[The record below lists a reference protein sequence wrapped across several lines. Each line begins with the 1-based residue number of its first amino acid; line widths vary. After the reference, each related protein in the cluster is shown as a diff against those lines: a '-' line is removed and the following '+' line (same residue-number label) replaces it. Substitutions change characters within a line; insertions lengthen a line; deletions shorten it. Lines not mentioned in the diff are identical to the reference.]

1 MQRQSSQMNQNL
13 EYAKIFAQFPFALR
27 RFLKQKISLADAKRI
42 LRERMQRREENFLRM
57 LERNVYDNPRSPY
70 LQLLKHAGCELNDVR
85 ALVKQKEI
93 EGALKQLRAEGV
105 YITFE
110 EFKGRKPIERN
121 GLSLRAQ
128 ASDFDN
134 PSARADF
141 PNQSS
146 GSTGAAVQ
154 VALDFDYIA
163 ARAGNRLIALD
174 AHGIADAP
182 LAIWRGIL
190 PERIMGQLLNGALT
204 NQMPQKWF
212 SPMRLRDSSQWVKY
226 GLGTYYLIACMRQA
240 GLQVPLPEYVSQAD
254 AIVVARWAE
263 AAVKKYGRCLLRAG
277 TSRGVRVCI
286 AAQEHGIDLTGVTFS
301 GAGEPATEGKARQYE
316 RVGAH
321 FISNYGMSEAGQPGA
336 GCANRVGVSDYHL
349 WKDACVIFTQPV
361 EVPNFGLTVDAFNL
375 TTLLPQSPKVMLN
388 VQTDDFGIV
397 EERHCGC
404 ALEEYGLTTHLR
416 EIRSYSKLTGEGVT
430 LIGNEMI
437 HILEHILPARFGGSA
452 LDYQLMEQEDAQGFT
467 RLYLLVH
474 PSVAIE
480 NESAVLECLNDAL
493 RQSSPAADVARFIW
507 KNANTI
513 QLRRAEPLW
522 NANGKFSSLYLP
534 RRYRESTPDRE
545 DKQ

>member
-1 MQRQSSQMNQNL
+1 MNENF
-13 EYAKIFAQFPFALR
+13 EYARIFAQFPFSLR
-27 RFLKQKISLADAKRI
+27 RFLKQKITLADAKRI
-42 LRERMQRREENFLRM
+42 VRDRMQQREQNFLRM
-57 LERNVYDNPRSPY
+57 LERNVYGNPHSPY
-70 LQLLKHAGCELNDVR
+70 LKLLKHAGCALSDVR
-85 ALVKQKEI
+85 VLVQQKEI

-105 YITFE
+105 YVTFE

-121 GLSLRAQ
+121 GLSLRAR

-134 PSARADF
+134 PYARADF

-146 GSTGAAVQ
+146 GSTGAAVK

-163 ARAGNRLIALD
+163 ARASNRLIALD

-190 PERIMGQLLNGALT
+190 PERIMEQLLNGALT

-226 GLGTYYLIACMRQA
+226 GLGTYYLIACMHQA
-240 GLQVPLPEYVSQAD
+240 GLHVPLPEYVNQAD
-254 AIVVARWAE
+254 AVVVARWAE

-361 EVPNFGLTVDAFNL
+361 EVPNFGFTVDAFHL
-375 TTLLPQSPKVMLN
+375 TTILPQSPKVMLN

-430 LIGNEMI
+430 LIGTEMI
-437 HILEHILPARFGGSA
+437 HILEHILPTRFGGSA

-474 PSVAIE
+474 PRVAIE

-493 RQSSPAADVARFIW
+493 RQSSPAADVARFVW

-513 QLRRAEPLW
+513 QLKRAEPRW
-522 NANGKFSSLYLP
+522 NPNGKFSSLYLP
-534 RRYRESTPDRE
+534 QRYRETSRNSENTP
-545 DKQ
+545 

>member
-1 MQRQSSQMNQNL
+1 MNENL
-13 EYAKIFAQFPFALR
+13 EYAKIFAQFPFSLR
-27 RFLKQKISLADAKRI
+27 HFLKQKITLADAKRI
-42 LRERMQRREENFLRM
+42 LRERMQQREQNFLRM
-57 LERNVYDNPRSPY
+57 LERNVYGNPHSPY
-70 LQLLKHAGCELNDVR
+70 LALLKHAGCELGDVR
-85 ALVKQKEI
+85 ALVRHKEI

-105 YITFE
+105 YVTFE
-110 EFKGRKPIERN
+110 EFKGRKRIERR
-121 GLSLRAQ
+121 GLSLHVQ
-128 ASDFDN
+128 ASNFDN
-134 PSARADF
+134 PFARADF

-146 GSTGAAVQ
+146 GSTGAAVK

-163 ARAGNRLIALD
+163 ARASNRLVALD

-190 PERIMGQLLNGALT
+190 PERVMEQLLNGAIT
-204 NQMPQKWF
+204 NQLPQKWF

-240 GLQVPLPEYVSQAD
+240 GLPVPLPEYVSQAD
-254 AIVVARWAE
+254 AVVVARWAE
-263 AAVKKYGRCLLRAG
+263 ATVKKHGSCLLRAG
-277 TSRGVRVCI
+277 TSRGVRVAI
-286 AAQEHGIDLTGVTFS
+286 AAHEHGIDLTGVTFS

-349 WKDACVIFTQPV
+349 WKDATVIFTQPFYV
-361 EVPNFGLTVDAFNL
+361 ENFGLTVDAFNL
-375 TTLLPQSPKVMLN
+375 TTILPQAPKVMLN

-404 ALEEYGLTTHLR
+404 PLEAYGLTTHLR

-430 LIGNEMI
+430 LIGNEMV
-437 HILEHILPARFGGSA
+437 HILEHVLPARFGGSA
-452 LDYQLMEQEDAQGFT
+452 LDYQLLEQEDAQGFT

-474 PSVAIE
+474 PRVAIE
-480 NESAVLECLNDAL
+480 NESAVLECFNDAL
-493 RQSSPAADVARFIW
+493 RKSSPAADVARFVW

-513 QLRRAEPLW
+513 QLKRAEPIW
-522 NANGKFSSLYLP
+522 NANGKFMSLYLP
-534 RRYRESTPDRE
+534 RRYKDATANNGAT
-545 DKQ
+545 Q